1 MEARVDRDKF
11 RQRLLALEKELRE
24 RIGREVEAARQTM
37 DDEPN
42 ASDQSVVDLL
52 KEEAFALAHT
62 DTEVLAEVRRA
73 LKRIEDG
80 TFGRCVV
87 DGGPIEEKRLE
98 AVPWTPYCIKHQE
111 QLEPAAALRTP
122 KL

>member
-1 MEARVDRDKF
+1 MDRDKF